1 MNGDSRYGQVMEE
14 RNIKGRIKGRLK
26 RSRDREGYNEG
37 GKTVPLFLLFVWV
50 DYEGGEPGGCM
61 ARGEDVLEFHL
72 L

>member
-1 MNGDSRYGQVMEE
+1 MNGDSRYGQDMEE
-14 RNIKGRIKGRLK
+14 RIK

>member
-1 MNGDSRYGQVMEE
+1 MNGDSRYGQDMEE
-14 RNIKGRIKGRLK
+14 RNINKGRIK

-37 GKTVPLFLLFVWV
+37 GKTVPIFLLFVWV

-61 ARGEDVLEFHL
+61 ARGEDVLESHL